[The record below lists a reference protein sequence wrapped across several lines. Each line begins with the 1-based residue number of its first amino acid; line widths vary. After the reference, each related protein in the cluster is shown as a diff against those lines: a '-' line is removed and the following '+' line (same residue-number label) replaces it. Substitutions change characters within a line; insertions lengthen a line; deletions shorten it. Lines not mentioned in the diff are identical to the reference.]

1 MKCHR
6 FNIGNL
12 ENGGDVNEW
21 WAENVRRGVI
31 TAGFDGEPGDEGEK
45 HLRAMDEG
53 DRVLAYASGY
63 GYVGAGCV
71 LGDST
76 YRLHANVPLGSV
88 STHQHERGV
97 RWEFVICDVR
107 DAISEEEAR
116 LYHPMKTRLP
126 VANAFE
132 ADHLMALLKERGIR
146 QEIDL
151 ATLQADFGEAVR
163 RSSFDSRTARQARLK
178 AAPKLPERITVS
190 TDVYLRN
197 PDVVAEVL
205 DLAQGQCQECG
216 KSAPFARK
224 SDGSPYLE
232 VHHRVRLADGGED
245 TIENAVALCP
255 NCHRELHFGRRLEAG
270 K

>member
-1 MKCHR
+1 
-6 FNIGNL
+6 
-12 ENGGDVNEW
+12 
-21 WAENVRRGVI
+21 
-31 TAGFDGEPGDEGEK
+31 
-45 HLRAMDEG
+45 MDEG

-63 GYVGAGCV
+63 GYVGAGRV

-76 YRLHANVPLGSV
+76 YLLHASVPFGSV

-97 RWEFVICDVR
+97 RWEYVICNVR
-107 DAISEEEAR
+107 DAISEQEAH

-132 ADHLMALLKERGIR
+132 AEPLMDLLKERGVR

-151 ATLQADFGEAVR
+151 VTLQLDLDEAVR
-163 RSSFDSRTARQARLK
+163 RSSSDSRTARQARLK
-178 AAPKLPERITVS
+178 IAPKVPERITVS
-190 TDVYLRN
+190 TEAYLRN

-205 DLAQGQCQECG
+205 DLAQGQCQECRRP
-216 KSAPFARK
+216 APFARK

-245 TIENAVALCP
+245 TVENAIALCP
-255 NCHRELHFGRRLEAG
+255 NCHRKMHYG
-270 K
+270 KLY

>member
-1 MKCHR
+1 MKYHR

-31 TAGFDGEPGDEGEK
+31 TTGFDGEPDDEGEK
-45 HLRAMDEG
+45 QLRAMDEG

-63 GYVGAGCV
+63 GYVGAGRV

-76 YRLHANVPLGSV
+76 YRLHASAPLGSV

-97 RWEFVICDVR
+97 RWEYVISDVR
-107 DAISEEEAR
+107 DGISEEEAR
-116 LYHPMKTRLP
+116 LFHPIRTRLP

-132 ADHLMALLKERGIR
+132 ADHLIAILKERAVR
-146 QEIDL
+146 PEVDL
-151 ATLQADFGEAVR
+151 VTLQVDFDEAIR
-163 RSSFDSRTARQARLK
+163 RSSSDSRTARQTRLK
-178 AAPKLPERITVS
+178 VAPKLPERITVS
-190 TDVYLRN
+190 TYAYLRN

-205 DLAQGQCQECG
+205 DIAQGQCQECG
-216 KSAPFARK
+216 KPAPFPRK

-232 VHHRVRLADGGED
+232 VHHRVRLAEGGED
-245 TIENAVALCP
+245 TVENAIALCP
-255 NCHRELHFGRRLEAG
+255 NCHRKMHYG
-270 K
+270 KLD